1 MRPTA
6 HVVDVQPVATAANHG
21 YAQPPAKPM
30 LSDAD
35 AAPLLPSDAAVSAG
49 TASPPSPTSTA
60 PAVTTA
66 VNAAAVLTYRKPA
79 SAAASTGTPSR
90 PPSTSTTPTSRGS
103 SSPRHASATSS
114 ASSRRGTRRSTPTR
128 RMGVMAALTAAFRAA
143 MWRCL
148 CGIPETHRRPPS
160 PSTSTSSRPASP
172 CPPAPAMAVAG
183 APIYSAPTPD
193 STPPADLI
201 TSVAPPTPNASTRVS
216 SPGWRRGNDP
226 LPSLTVHPLPADP
239 PPSPPSPSPGRP
251 LNSPLVASLAAFLTV
266 PPWRRQPSA
275 SSPDGRRAGKS
286 TVVARN
292 DVRRSAVAPPSQAL
306 LAPLAPEDVG
316 KKCLVL
322 DLDETLLHSSFKLVP
337 NADYIVPVEIDRQI
351 HHVYVQKRP
360 GVDAFL
366 RAVGDKFEVVVFTAS
381 LAKYADPVLDLLD
394 PHRNLV
400 KHRLFRESCLH
411 HKGQY
416 VKDLSR
422 LGRDL
427 AKVIIIDNSPA
438 SYLFHRANAIPV
450 TSWFNDPTD
459 SELLDLVPFLHDLD
473 RVDNVMLVLGDDEG
487 SSTGGGG

>member
-1 MRPTA
+1 MRPSA
-6 HVVDVQPVATAANHG
+6 HVVDVQPAAATAAH
-21 YAQPPAKPM
+21 AQPPAKP
-30 LSDAD
+30 LSPDAD
-35 AAPLLPSDAAVSAG
+35 AAPLLA
-49 TASPPSPTSTA
+49 
-60 PAVTTA
+60 TTD
-66 VNAAAVLTYRKPA
+66 AAVLTHRKPA
-79 SAAASTGTPSR
+79 SAAASGPPSR
-90 PPSTSTTPTSRGS
+90 PPSTPATPASRGS

-148 CGIPETHRRPPS
+148 SGIPDAHRRPPS
-160 PSTSTSSRPASP
+160 PTSSSSSSRPASP
-172 CPPAPAMAVAG
+172 CPATPAMAVAG
-183 APIYSAPTPD
+183 APIYSASMPD
-193 STPPADLI
+193 PSPADLI
-201 TSVAPPTPNASTRVS
+201 TSVAPPTPTSSTRAS
-216 SPGWRRGNDP
+216 SPAWRRGGDP
-226 LPSLTVHPLPADP
+226 PPSLTVHPLPADP
-239 PPSPPSPSPGRP
+239 PPSPPPPSPGRP
-251 LNSPLVASLAAFLTV
+251 LNSPLVASLAALLTV

-275 SSPDGRRAGKS
+275 SSPERRRTGKS

-292 DVRRSAVAPPSQAL
+292 DARRSAAAPPSLAL

>member
-1 MRPTA
+1 
-6 HVVDVQPVATAANHG
+6 
-21 YAQPPAKPM
+21 
-30 LSDAD
+30 
-35 AAPLLPSDAAVSAG
+35 
-49 TASPPSPTSTA
+49 
-60 PAVTTA
+60 
-66 VNAAAVLTYRKPA
+66 
-79 SAAASTGTPSR
+79 
-90 PPSTSTTPTSRGS
+90 
-103 SSPRHASATSS
+103 
-114 ASSRRGTRRSTPTR
+114 
-128 RMGVMAALTAAFRAA
+128 MGVMSALTAAFRAA
-143 MWRCL
+143 IWRCL
-148 CGIPETHRRPPS
+148 CGIPDTHRRPPS
-160 PSTSTSSRPASP
+160 PSASTSSSRPASP
-172 CPPAPAMAVAG
+172 CPAAPAMAVAG
-183 APIYSAPTPD
+183 APIYAATPD
-193 STPPADLI
+193 PPADLI
-201 TSVAPPTPNASTRVS
+201 TSVAPPTPTSSSTRAS
-216 SPGWRRGNDP
+216 SPAWRRGGGP
-226 LPSLTVHPLPADP
+226 PPSLTVHPLPADP
-239 PPSPPSPSPGRP
+239 PPSPPPPSPGRP
-251 LNSPLVASLAAFLTV
+251 LNSPLVASLAALLTV

-275 SSPDGRRAGKS
+275 ASSDARRRVGKS

-292 DVRRSAVAPPSQAL
+292 DARRSAASPSQAL
-306 LAPLAPEDVG
+306 LVPLAPEDVG

-337 NADYIVPVEIDRQI
+337 NADFIVPVEIDRQI

-427 AKVIIIDNSPA
+427 ANVIIIDNSPA